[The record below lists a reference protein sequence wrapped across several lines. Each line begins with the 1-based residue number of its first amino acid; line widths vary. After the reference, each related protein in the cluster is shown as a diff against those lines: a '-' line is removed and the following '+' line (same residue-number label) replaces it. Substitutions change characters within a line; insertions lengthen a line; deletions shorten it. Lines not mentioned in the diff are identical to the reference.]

1 MSHFFCSFSFL
12 FFFFSHFSLAFNSLL
27 MCLDMDLFVFILI
40 FCWPSWICRF
50 MFFIKFHKLL
60 AVDSSSIFYPF
71 LFVCTP
77 FTHILVYMILFPRLL
92 ELTCMCA
99 LSHTLSLSRFSFL
112 SVFHLY
118 SLGNFCLPIFRFSVF
133 FLSTQVCCWN
143 HMVSFLF
150 LLLYFS
156 VGPIFIVAVSLS

>member
-1 MSHFFCSFSFL
+1 MSHFFCSFYFL

-99 LSHTLSLSRFSFL
+99 LSHTLSLSL
-112 SVFHLY
+112 VFP
-118 SLGNFCLPIFRFSVF
+118 SSVF
-133 FLSTQVCCWN
+133 FISILWVISVYLSSGSVFFFCQLKYAAETIWWVFYFCYCTFQLV
-143 HMVSFLF
+143 LF
-150 LLLYFS
+150 L
-156 VGPIFIVAVSLS
+156 